1 MDPLSDHALMLQ
13 VSEGKTETLGLLYE
27 RYKRRLFGFFYQLGC
42 DRQQSED
49 LVQETFMRVL
59 RYRKTYT
66 NDKSFMAWLF
76 HIGRNVFNTHYSKQN
91 RQGHPIELTD
101 YGMEL
106 GEAELET
113 IMDKLHNIRQL
124 EKALNRLTLENK
136 ELILLNKFKEMRY
149 KEIAEVVGCTEGA
162 ARTRTHRA
170 LQQLKTVFFEL
181 EKSER

>member
-1 MDPLSDHALMLQ
+1 LDPLSDHALMLQ

-59 RYRKTYT
+59 RYRNTYT
-66 NDKSFMAWLF
+66 NDKNFMAWLF
-76 HIGRNVFNTHYSKQN
+76 HIGRNVFNKHYSKQN
-91 RQGHPIELTD
+91 RQGPQVELADNRMEFGAAEVELTFD
-101 YGMEL
+101 RS
-106 GEAELET
+106 
-113 IMDKLHNIRQL
+113 HNTRQL
-124 EKALNRLTLENK
+124 EKALNSLTLENK
-136 ELILLNKFKEMRY
+136 ELIVLNKFKEMRY